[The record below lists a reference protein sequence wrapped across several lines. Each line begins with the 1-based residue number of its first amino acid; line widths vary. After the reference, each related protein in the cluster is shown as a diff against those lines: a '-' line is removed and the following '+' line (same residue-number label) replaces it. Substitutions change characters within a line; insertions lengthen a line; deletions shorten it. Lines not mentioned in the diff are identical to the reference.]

1 MKCYPDSY
9 FNSNDHATATRQEV
23 IRIIGLSPPPH
34 ALMKQTLDYLRHLK
48 DIVKKIINKHN

>member
-23 IRIIGLSPPPH
+23 IRIIGLSPPPACLNETNSGLSTSSKGH
-34 ALMKQTLDYLRHLK
+34 S
-48 DIVKKIINKHN
+48 KKNHK